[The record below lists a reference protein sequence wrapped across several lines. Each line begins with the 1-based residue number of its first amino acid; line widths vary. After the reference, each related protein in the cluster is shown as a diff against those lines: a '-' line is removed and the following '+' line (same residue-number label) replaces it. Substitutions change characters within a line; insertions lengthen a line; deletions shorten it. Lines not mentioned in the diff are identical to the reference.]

1 MLDIPRPART
11 LQPPPVRRPGVF
23 HFSVVAYLLFFATFL
38 YAIGF
43 LGGFGVPKAIDDGPA
58 APTGA
63 ALATDLAL
71 LLVFGLQ
78 HSVMARE
85 GFKRVLTRAVPAAAE
100 RSVYV
105 VASCAAL
112 AALFALWKPLPH
124 VVWSVDSPALRGCVL
139 ALFAGGW
146 LLVLVATLLIDH
158 LDLFGLRQGW
168 LALTGAPYREH
179 PFKTPFLYRY
189 VRHPLYVGWITVFF
203 AAPTMTVGRLL
214 FAVVATA
221 YILVALVFEER
232 DLVRRFGAAYEAYR
246 ATTPQLLPRFPRG
259 VRRTETASAPATAR
273 R

>member
-1 MLDIPRPART
+1 MLHIPRPVVAPRSA
-11 LQPPPVRRPGVF
+11 PRRPGAFV
-23 HFSVVAYLLFFATFL
+23 FSVVAYALFLGTFL

-58 APTGA
+58 SPVGV
-63 ALATDLAL
+63 ALTTNLAL
-71 LLVFGLQ
+71 LLLFGLQ

-85 GFKRVLTRAVPAAAE
+85 GFKRRLTRVVPPEYE

-105 VASCAAL
+105 LASCVAL
-112 AALFALWKPLPH
+112 WALFAWWRPLPA
-124 VVWSVDSPALRGCVL
+124 VVWEAAAPWSRALAL
-139 ALFAGGW
+139 ALFAVGW
-146 LLVLVATLLIDH
+146 LLVFVSTLLIDH
-158 LDLFGLRQGW
+158 FDLFGLRQGW
-168 LALTGAPYREH
+168 LALKGAPYREH
-179 PFKTPFLYRY
+179 PFRTPLLYRF

-246 ATTPQLLPRFPRG
+246 ATTPQLLPRLPRG
-259 VRRTETASAPATAR
+259 ARRAETASAPATAR